1 MPAPAEARVN
11 EEDDPRIVEAKRLL
25 LEVAAERKG
34 RLSGVRPPDPAL
46 AEHYRE
52 TLGRFA
58 EHRGGPLFLPYLGV
72 GAGVGALVA
81 LADGSVKLD
90 MVSGIGVHVL
100 GHGDPSLVEAGVVAA
115 LRDVVM
121 QGNLQQNVESAA
133 FADRLS
139 AIARESGAALDHCF
153 LTTSGAMANENAL
166 KILFQARAPADRLLA
181 LEGCFAGRT
190 LALAAI
196 TDEPAYRDGL
206 PSTLAVD
213 YVPFF
218 DPRDAQTATAR
229 AVAVLESH
237 LRRYPGRHAAMIFE
251 LVQGE
256 GGFRPGRRDYFLA
269 LMEILRRH
277 GVAVFIDEIQTF
289 GRTTQWFA
297 YQHFGLERYVDVVTI
312 GKMTQVCATLF
323 AGALKPRPGLV
334 SQTFTA
340 STSAILA
347 GTAILDRLGAGGYFG
362 EDGRIARI
370 HARFANHFE
379 RITERNAHRFG
390 PGVHGWGLGG
400 MIAFEVHGGGLAA
413 TKEFLG
419 RLFDAGVVAYFA
431 GSNPARVRFLPP
443 LCAVTDDDI
452 DLACRLVERSL

>member
-1 MPAPAEARVN
+1 VSER
-11 EEDDPRIVEAKRLL
+11 DDPRIVEAKRLL
-25 LEVAAERKG
+25 LEVAAERRS
-34 RLSGVRPPDPAL
+34 RLSGVRPPDPAR
-46 AEHYRE
+46 AERYRE
-52 TLGRFA
+52 TLGRFV
-58 EHRGGPLFLPYLGV
+58 EHRGGPLFFPYLGSGS
-72 GAGVGALVA
+72 GAGALVE

-100 GHGDPSLVEAGVVAA
+100 GHGDPSLVEAGVEAA

-133 FADRLS
+133 FADRLMT
-139 AIARESGAALDHCF
+139 IARESGAALDHCF

-181 LEGCFAGRT
+181 LDGCFAGRT
-190 LALAAI
+190 LGLAAI

-206 PSTLAVD
+206 PPTLTVD

-218 DPRDAQTATAR
+218 DPRDAHAATTR
-229 AVAVLESH
+229 AVDVLERH
-237 LRRYPGRHAAMIFE
+237 LRRYPGRHAAMVFE

-269 LMEILRRH
+269 LMETVRRH
-277 GVAVFIDEIQTF
+277 GVAVFVDEIQTF
-289 GRTTQWFA
+289 GRTTRWFA
-297 YQHFGLERYVDVVTI
+297 FEHFGLERYVDVVTI

-347 GTAILDRLGAGGYFG
+347 GAAILDRLGAGGHFG
-362 EDGRIARI
+362 EDGRNARI
-370 HARFANHFE
+370 HARFADHFE
-379 RITERNAHRFG
+379 RIAERHALRFG

-400 MIAFEVHGGGLAA
+400 MVAFEVHGGDLAA
-413 TKEFLG
+413 TKQFLG
-419 RLFDAGVVAYFA
+419 RLFDAGVVAYYA
-431 GSNPARVRFLPP
+431 GSSPARVRFLPP
-443 LCAVTDDDI
+443 LGAVTDEDI

>member
-1 MPAPAEARVN
+1 MS

-25 LEVAAERKG
+25 LEVAAERRR
-34 RLSGVRPPDPAL
+34 RLSGVRAADPAR
-46 AEHYRE
+46 AARYRE
-52 TLGRFA
+52 TLGQFV
-58 EHRGGPLFLPYLGV
+58 EHRGGSLFFPYLGAGS
-72 GAGVGALVA
+72 GAGALVE

-100 GHGDPSLVEAGVVAA
+100 GHGDPSLVEAGVEAA

-133 FADRLS
+133 FADRLI
-139 AIARESGAALDHCF
+139 AIARQSGAALDHCF

-166 KILFQARAPADRLLA
+166 KILLQARAPADRLLA
-181 LEGCFAGRT
+181 LDGCFAGRT

-196 TDEPAYRDGL
+196 TDEPGYRDGL
-206 PSTLAVD
+206 PPTLAVD

-218 DPRDAQTATAR
+218 DPRDAPAATAR
-229 AVAVLESH
+229 AVQVLEGH
-237 LRRYPGRHAAMIFE
+237 LRRYPGRHAAMVFE

-256 GGFRPGRRDYFLA
+256 GGFRRGDRDYFLA
-269 LMEILRRH
+269 LMDTLRRH

-289 GRTTQWFA
+289 GRTTRWFA
-297 YQHFGLERYVDVVTI
+297 FQHFGLERYVDVVTI

-323 AGALKPRPGLV
+323 SGRLKPRPGLV

-347 GTAILDRLGAGGYFG
+347 GAAILDRLGAGEFFG
-362 EDGRIARI
+362 ENGRIARI
-370 HARFANHFE
+370 HARFADHFE
-379 RITERNAHRFG
+379 RIAERNARRFG

-400 MIAFEVHGGGLAA
+400 MIAFEVDGGDLAA
-413 TKEFLG
+413 TKQFLG
-419 RLFDAGVVAYFA
+419 RLFDAGVVAYYA

-443 LCAVTDDDI
+443 LGAVTDEEI
-452 DLACRLVERSL
+452 DLACRFVERSL